1 MFLFKGLLALRPVAL
16 TIAMMFPIANLMAA
30 DAPDNPAEILELP
43 TVEVIGT
50 TPLPGIGTPVKDV
63 PANVQVFTSKDFAK
77 QKHTDVAEYLEQ
89 NPTSV
94 TVNAAQGNP
103 FQVDVN
109 FRGFTASPL
118 LGTPQGLSVFQDGV
132 RINEPFGDA
141 VNWDLIPQSAISS
154 IQVIPG
160 SNPVFGLNTLGG
172 ALSVYTK
179 SGFQYPGA
187 AIEAL
192 FGSFRRKQIGFELG
206 GNNGKNFDY
215 FLTGNFFD
223 EKGWGDHNPSRV
235 KQFFAKVGWQNDNT
249 DFDVSLSVADNE
261 LEGMQ
266 SLPKSYIRENFK
278 QAYTFPDINEN
289 KLTFLNAKASHFFTE
304 EILLGGNVYFRKFE
318 NTNTSSNQS
327 DEFDISLPIDD
338 DDNFPALNDRSVIDQ
353 DSFGGSIQL
362 TLDNKIGTRKNQL
375 TVGASADLG
384 KANFQQLEQAADWTA
399 DRSITPFPDAEFE
412 LETNAD
418 TKNAYYGL
426 FFTDTFQLSDLWG
439 LTLSGRYNRAQV
451 KIVNKGDAIDD
462 KLNGDHTFSRF
473 NPAIGVNFNPS
484 PKVTAYATYNEGMRA
499 PTPME
504 LTCAD
509 PEAPCKLPNSFLADP
524 PLKKVVSKTIELGAR
539 GKIGEGSSWNAAI
552 YRTDL
557 KDDIQFIS
565 SNLTTATN
573 LGYFQ
578 NVGDTR
584 REGLELGG
592 TTKFSNFTFSARYAY
607 LKATYQ
613 SSFTVFS
620 PFNSSADA
628 DGNIQVSSGNRI
640 PGFPEHN
647 IKLRLD
653 YDWNETFSIGANVLY
668 SAGVYARGD
677 ENNQDENGKIPGYA
691 VFNLDGRYNFT
702 KKFQIF
708 ARVNNLFDKRYAN
721 FGILGENLFPQSNGK
736 VFTGG
741 GNGETEQF
749 QSLGSPRG
757 IWIGARY
764 EI

>member
-1 MFLFKGLLALRPVAL
+1 MSYSKGLPALRPIVLA
-16 TIAMMFPIANLMAA
+16 IAASFSTANLLAA
-30 DAPDNPAEILELP
+30 DAPANPAEVLELP

-50 TPLPGIGTPVKDV
+50 TPLPGIGTAVKDV
-63 PANVQVFTSKDFAK
+63 PANVQVFTSKEFAK
-77 QKHTDVAEYLEQ
+77 QKHTDVSEYLEQ

-187 AIEAL
+187 AIEAM
-192 FGSFRRKQIGFELG
+192 FGSFRRKQVQFELG

-249 DFDVSLSVADNE
+249 DFDLSLSAADNR

-266 SLPKSYIRENFK
+266 SLPKSYIAENYK

-289 KLTFLNAKASHFFTE
+289 KMTFLNAKASHFFTE
-304 EILLGGNVYFRKFE
+304 EILLGGNIYFRKFK
-318 NTNTSSNQS
+318 NTNTSSNQA
-327 DEFDISLPIDD
+327 DEFNVSLPVNDT
-338 DDNFPALNDRSVIDQ
+338 NFPSLNDRSIIDQ
-353 DSFGGSIQL
+353 DSYGGSLQL
-362 TLDNKIGTRKNQL
+362 TLDNKIGARKNQL

-384 KANFQQLEQAADWTA
+384 KANFQQLSQAADWTA
-399 DRSITPFPDAEFE
+399 DRGIVALPGAEFE
-412 LETNAD
+412 SQTNAD

-426 FFTDTFQLSDLWG
+426 FFTDTFQLSEQWG
-439 LTLSGRYNRAQV
+439 MTLSGRYNRAQV
-451 KIVNKGDAIDD
+451 KIINKGDPIDD
-462 KLNGDHTFSRF
+462 QLNGDHTFSRF
-473 NPAIGVNFNPS
+473 NPAIGMNFNPS
-484 PKVTAYATYNEGMRA
+484 SKLTAYVNYNEGMRG

-509 PEAPCKLPNSFLADP
+509 PDAPCKLPNSFLADP

-565 SNLTTATN
+565 SNLSTATN

-578 NVGDTR
+578 NVGNTR

-592 TTKFSNFTFSARYAY
+592 TTKCSNFTFSARYAY

-620 PFNSSADA
+620 PFNSSADV

-640 PGFPEHN
+640 PGMPEHN
-647 IKLRLD
+647 IKIRLD
-653 YDWNETFSIGANVLY
+653 YDWNETFSIGTNVLY
-668 SAGVYARGD
+668 AAGIYARGD
-677 ENNQDENGKIPGYA
+677 ENNQDQNGKVPGYA
-691 VFNLDGRYNFT
+691 VVNLDGRYNIT

-708 ARVNNLFDKRYAN
+708 GRVNNLFDKRYAN
-721 FGILGENLFPQSNGK
+721 FGILGENLFPQSSGK
-736 VFTGG
+736 AFVGG

-757 IWIGARY
+757 FWIGARY

>member
-1 MFLFKGLLALRPVAL
+1 MLYLKSLLARTLFAS
-16 TIAMMFPIANLMAA
+16 IAIMFSITNSFAA
-30 DAPDNPAEILELP
+30 DPNNPAEILELP

-77 QKHTDVAEYLEQ
+77 QKHTDVSEYLEQ

-192 FGSFRRKQIGFELG
+192 FGSFRRKQIQFELG
-206 GNNGKNFDY
+206 GSSGKNFDY

-223 EKGWGDHNPSRV
+223 EKGWGDHNPSKV

-249 DFDVSLSVADNE
+249 DFDVSLSAADNR

-266 SLPKSYIRENFK
+266 SLPKSYIRENYK

-304 EILLGGNVYFRKFE
+304 EILLGGNLYFRKFK
-318 NTNTSSNQS
+318 NSNTSSNQA
-327 DEFDISLPIDD
+327 DDFDITSPVTNT
-338 DDNFPALNDRSVIDQ
+338 NFPALNDRSVIDQ
-353 DSFGGSIQL
+353 DSYGGSVQL
-362 TLDNKIGTRKNQL
+362 TLDNKLGARKNQL
-375 TVGASADLG
+375 TVGASGDFG
-384 KANFQQLEQAADWTA
+384 KANFQQSSQAANWTA
-399 DRSITPFPDAEFE
+399 DRSIVAIPGTEFE
-412 LETNAD
+412 LQTNAD
-418 TKNAYYGL
+418 AKNAYYGL
-426 FFTDTFQLSDLWG
+426 FFTDTLQLSERWG
-439 LTLSGRYNRAQV
+439 MTFSGRYNRAQI

-462 KLNGDHTFSRF
+462 RLNGNHTFSRF

-484 PKVTAYATYNEGMRA
+484 PKLTAYATYNEGMRA

-509 PEAPCKLPNSFLADP
+509 PDAPCKLPNSFLADP
-524 PLKKVVSKTIELGAR
+524 PLKKVVSHTMELGAR
-539 GKIGEGSSWNAAI
+539 GKIGEGSSWNGAI

-592 TTKFSNFTFSARYAY
+592 TTKFGDFTFSARYAY
-607 LKATYQ
+607 LRATYQ

-628 DGNIQVSSGNRI
+628 DGNIRVSSGNRI
-640 PGFPEHN
+640 PGIPEHN
-647 IKLRLD
+647 FKIRLD
-653 YDWNETFSIGANVLY
+653 YDWNEKFSIGTNVLY

-677 ENNQDENGKIPGYA
+677 ENNQDRNGKISDYT
-691 VFNLDGRYNFT
+691 VVNLDGRYNIT
-702 KKFQIF
+702 KKFQLF
-708 ARVNNLFDKRYAN
+708 ARVNNLFDKRYSN
-721 FGILGENLFPQSNGK
+721 FGILGENLFPNSNGK
-736 VFTGG
+736 TFTGT
-741 GNGETEQF
+741 GNGEVEQF

-757 IWIGARY
+757 FWIGARY

>member
-1 MFLFKGLLALRPVAL
+1 MLFLKGLPSVRSLALAS
-16 TIAMMFPIANLMAA
+16 TMMFPLTQLLAA
-30 DAPDNPAEILELP
+30 DAPDNPAEVLELP

-50 TPLPGIGTPVKDV
+50 TPLPGIGTAVKDV
-63 PANVQVFTSKDFAK
+63 PANVQVFTSKDLAK
-77 QKHTDVAEYLEQ
+77 QKHTDISEYLEQ

-103 FQVDVN
+103 FQVDIN

-187 AIEAL
+187 AIEAQ

-206 GNNGKNFDY
+206 GNDGKHFDY

-249 DFDVSLSVADNE
+249 DIDVSLTAADNR

-266 SLPKSYIRENFK
+266 SLPKSYISENYK
-278 QAYTFPDINEN
+278 QAYTFPDTNEN

-304 EILLGGNVYFRKFE
+304 EILLGGNFYFRKFK
-318 NTNTSSNQS
+318 NINTSSNQA
-327 DEFDISLPIDD
+327 DDFDITVPIDD
-338 DDNFPALNDRSVIDQ
+338 TNFPALNDRSVIDQ
-353 DSFGGSIQL
+353 DSYGGSVQL

-375 TVGASADLG
+375 TVGASVDLG
-384 KANFQQLEQAADWTA
+384 KANFQQLSQAANWTP
-399 DRSITPFPDAEFE
+399 DRSITPLADANFE
-412 LETNAD
+412 LQTNAD

-426 FFTDTFQLSDLWG
+426 FFTDTFQLTDQWG
-439 LTLSGRYNRAQV
+439 LTLSGRFNRAQV
-451 KIVNKGDAIDD
+451 KIINKGDAIDD
-462 KLNGDHTFSRF
+462 RLNGDHTFSRF

-484 PKVTAYATYNEGMRA
+484 PKLTAYATYNEGMRA
-499 PTPME
+499 PTAME

-509 PEAPCKLPNSFLADP
+509 PDAPCKLPNSFLADP

-539 GKIGEGSSWNAAI
+539 GKIGERSSWNAAI

-578 NVGDTR
+578 NVGKTR

-592 TTKFSNFTFSARYAY
+592 TTKFGDFTFSARYAY

-628 DGNIQVSSGNRI
+628 DGNIQVSAGNRI
-640 PGFPEHN
+640 PGIPEHN
-647 IKLRLD
+647 FKVRLD
-653 YDWNETFSIGANVLY
+653 YDWNDKLSIGTNVLY
-668 SAGVYARGD
+668 SAGVFARGD
-677 ENNQDENGKIPGYA
+677 ENNQDENGKIADYT
-691 VFNLDGRYNFT
+691 VVNLDGRYNIT

-708 ARVNNLFDKRYAN
+708 TRVNNLFDKRYAN
-721 FGILGENLFPQSNGK
+721 FGILGENLFPASNGK

-741 GNGETEQF
+741 GNGEVEQF

-757 IWIGARY
+757 FWIGVRY